1 MPRVN
6 LNVPPVEPFKGVIL
20 ERQRALRLSD
30 RAMSEKLGLS
40 NAMFSL
46 LMRRPID
53 EWQLKHL
60 KKTCTILGI
69 PKDTLRANI

>member
-20 ERQRALRLSD
+20 ERQKALKLSD

-40 NAMFSL
+40 NATFSNM
-46 LMRRPID
+46 MRRPLDTWPLGHI
-53 EWQLKHL
+53 KR
-60 KKTCTILGI
+60 TCTILGI